1 MGRLRTSGLMA
12 VLCARAVNMDGAVI
26 AEDSVTVFNRSLRR
40 PGALIAVAAAGVLG
54 VGLSAGTAAAH
65 TPNWTVSCSSVT
77 VDLKSYGH
85 GDDLVNEVSLTADGA
100 SLISEKFGDKFN
112 KTLAIAK
119 HSKPVELHLVV
130 KAADGGQYNV
140 DEKKTSEV
148 CPGDEEPTP
157 TPTPTK
163 TPETTPPVTE
173 TPSGTPTTGTP
184 TPTEEPTSSSPA
196 AVPSSQPSPAGDNL
210 AETGSSSSTPIIAG
224 AAAVV
229 LVAGAGIMWAA
240 RKRRTAQ
247 G

>member
-1 MGRLRTSGLMA
+1 M
-12 VLCARAVNMDGAVI
+12 
-26 AEDSVTVFNRSLRR
+26 TVFNRSLRR
-40 PGALIAVAAAGVLG
+40 PGALIAVAAASVLG

-77 VDLKSYGH
+77 VDLKAYGH
-85 GDDLVNEVSLTADGA
+85 GDNPVNEVSLTADGA
-100 SLISEKFGDKFN
+100 SLISEKFGDKFS
-112 KTLAIAK
+112 KTLEIAK

-130 KAADGGQYNV
+130 KAADGDQYNV
-140 DEKKTSEV
+140 DQTKTSEV

-157 TPTPTK
+157 TPTPTQ
-163 TPETTPPVTE
+163 TPPPVTE
-173 TPSGTPTTGTP
+173 TPSETPSTTAPGTTTP

-196 AVPSSQPSPAGDNL
+196 SVPSSQPSPAGDNL

>member
-1 MGRLRTSGLMA
+1 MKA
-12 VLCARAVNMDGAVI
+12 
-26 AEDSVTVFNRSLRR
+26 
-40 PGALIAVAAAGVLG
+40 
-54 VGLSAGTAAAH
+54 
-65 TPNWTVSCSSVT
+65 
-77 VDLKSYGH
+77 YGH
-85 GDDLVNEVSLTADGA
+85 GDNPVNEVSLTADGA

-112 KTLAIAK
+112 KTLEIAK

-130 KAADGGQYNV
+130 KAADGDQYNV
-140 DEKKTSEV
+140 DQTKTSEV

-173 TPSGTPTTGTP
+173 TPSGTPTTPGTSTP

>member
-1 MGRLRTSGLMA
+1 M
-12 VLCARAVNMDGAVI
+12 
-26 AEDSVTVFNRSLRR
+26 TVFNRSLRR

-54 VGLSAGTAAAH
+54 VGLSAGTASAH
-65 TPNWTVSCSSVT
+65 TPNWTVTCSSVT
-77 VDLKSYGH
+77 VDLKAYGH
-85 GDDLVNEVSLTADGA
+85 GDNPVNSVSLTADGA
-100 SLISEKFGDKFN
+100 SLINEKFGDKFN
-112 KTLAIAK
+112 QTLELAK

-130 KAADGGQYNV
+130 TAADGDQYNV
-140 DEKKTSEV
+140 DQKQTAKV

-157 TPTPTK
+157 SPSTSAPS
-163 TPETTPPVTE
+163 TPPATE
-173 TPSGTPTTGTP
+173 TPSATPSTTAPGTSTP

-196 AVPSSQPSPAGDNL
+196 TVPSSQPSPAGDNL